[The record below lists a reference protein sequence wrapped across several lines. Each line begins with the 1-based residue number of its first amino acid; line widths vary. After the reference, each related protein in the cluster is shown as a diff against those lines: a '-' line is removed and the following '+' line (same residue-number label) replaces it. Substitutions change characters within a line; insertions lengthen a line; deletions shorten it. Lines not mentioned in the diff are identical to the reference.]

1 MTDSAHITQF
11 LEQCYAEGVAAGSW
25 VVDGNTS
32 DQVCAAI
39 LEGLEDGDPAVCD
52 ALPSPLWNGEWAD
65 EPAYEQRAE
74 CAGLTADEADD
85 VYERALVE
93 FTRGVEDEVVRAC
106 RAGTEVEAG

>member
-1 MTDSAHITQF
+1 MTDSVHITQF

-32 DQVCAAI
+32 DQACGAI

-52 ALPSPLWNGEWAD
+52 ALPFPLWNGE
-65 EPAYEQRAE
+65 
-74 CAGLTADEADD
+74 EADD
-85 VYERALVE
+85 VYGRALVE

-106 RAGTEVEAG
+106 RARTEVEAG